1 MTSSEQEFLNNYH
14 PEDYEKP
21 SVAVDLLVFTIEE
34 AALKLVMIRREE
46 MPFQNK
52 LALPGVFVNIR
63 ESLEEAA
70 YRGIEEE
77 TGLTDIYLEQLYT
90 WGDPERDP
98 RMRIISVSYMALVP
112 IHKIHL
118 IRGKRTTQVSLY
130 PVEELF
136 AEETEIAFD
145 HKKMIACARERIKNK
160 TEYTD
165 VAFAFLPEE
174 FTLPQLQ
181 RIYEIL
187 LGKELYKANFRK
199 KIKDL
204 VEETEHYTTGVSHRP
219 SQYYRRKGNGEE
231 TGKNEQME
239 SISESGNR

>member
-90 WGDPERDP
+90 WG
-98 RMRIISVSYMALVP
+98 
-112 IHKIHL
+112 
-118 IRGKRTTQVSLY
+118 G
-130 PVEELF
+130 
-136 AEETEIAFD
+136 
-145 HKKMIACARERIKNK
+145 
-160 TEYTD
+160 
-165 VAFAFLPEE
+165 
-174 FTLPQLQ
+174 
-181 RIYEIL
+181 
-187 LGKELYKANFRK
+187 
-199 KIKDL
+199 
-204 VEETEHYTTGVSHRP
+204 
-219 SQYYRRKGNGEE
+219 
-231 TGKNEQME
+231 
-239 SISESGNR
+239 SGA